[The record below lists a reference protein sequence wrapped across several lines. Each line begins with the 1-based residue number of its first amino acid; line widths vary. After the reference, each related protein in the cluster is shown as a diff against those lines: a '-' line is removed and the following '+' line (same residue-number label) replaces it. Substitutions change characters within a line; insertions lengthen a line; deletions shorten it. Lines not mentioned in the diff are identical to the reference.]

1 MSAVRMD
8 GAEGIINM
16 IDKLDA
22 NKFQLLLNRIVQA
35 IIKTGFDDLEVFT
48 PAENE
53 LLAISLETNINAI
66 NKLIDFIVNM
76 FKLVTYNITK
86 PTSLENQLVNNLHM
100 DEDKAKIFS
109 NVWSNYAKSIVQKFK
124 QDSVYDFQLD
134 DVNWM
139 VNITTATDTEPQKF
153 HPSAMIELK
162 VNNLSSSEVREDHV
176 ILNLSKEELTKFYDT
191 LETINTRINSLQE

>member
-1 MSAVRMD
+1 MD

-76 FKLVTYNITK
+76 FKLVNKVNIH
-86 PTSLENQLVNNLHM
+86 NNL
-100 DEDKAKIFS
+100 
-109 NVWSNYAKSIVQKFK
+109 
-124 QDSVYDFQLD
+124 
-134 DVNWM
+134 
-139 VNITTATDTEPQKF
+139 P
-153 HPSAMIELK
+153 
-162 VNNLSSSEVREDHV
+162 
-176 ILNLSKEELTKFYDT
+176 
-191 LETINTRINSLQE
+191 